1 MKKSINLRMSFSAG
15 GAKRNIKTT
24 ITKDGKVVNPAEL
37 SEEQIAFCA
46 KIAANKARRLSR
58 SVIGFAS
65 EEKFPKELVITKSM
79 NIKGSLDNEVNSF
92 TLNKGDILKYE
103 RTVYG
108 NNFAIY
114 TCNDVEFD
122 LSKGIIDDLLSESK
136 VEIRKFASEE
146 ITVELPEDTDP
157 AKIEAYVDAE
167 VDRAVDE
174 SGLTIEAEVEAE
186 DFIDPLEDDNK
197 DAQEVATTET
207 EDAAE
212 VVASQATI
220 AEDAATA
227 ATEVA
232 KASTDTKETREVT
245 EKFARKGTQVRVF
258 ASADS
263 TRQVRNEFFS
273 KLKRGDY

>member
-58 SVIGFAS
+58 SVVGFAS
-65 EEKFPKELVITKSM
+65 EEV
-79 NIKGSLDNEVNSF
+79 
-92 TLNKGDILKYE
+92 
-103 RTVYG
+103 
-108 NNFAIY
+108 
-114 TCNDVEFD
+114 
-122 LSKGIIDDLLSESK
+122 
-136 VEIRKFASEE
+136 
-146 ITVELPEDTDP
+146 TVELPEDTDP

-174 SGLTIEAEVEAE
+174 AGLTIEAEVEAE

-197 DAQEVATTET
+197 DAQEIAATET